1 LWLPFAS
8 VRLGMDFAR
17 DLCHNPAHHHLA
29 AGPCP
34 AHNKGLDK
42 DARKNARAPVSPGIE
57 SIE

>member
-17 DLCHNPAHHHLA
+17 DLCHNPRHHQLA

-34 AHNKGLDK
+34 AHNKPDNEAVQNIK
-42 DARKNARAPVSPGIE
+42 PTWVQARRAEAR
-57 SIE
+57 